1 MALDHRPDGGRTVV
15 VGVDGSDSS
24 WHAAA
29 YAVGLARRQEALL
42 AVVHV
47 LPVHASAQLGGVG
60 WMLTATDSS
69 EAERL
74 RRRVAAALVCMTEA
88 RSLRWEFH
96 TVPGGNVV
104 AGLTRVADALRAD
117 TVVLG
122 ASHKLRHRIFGS
134 AGVRM
139 IRAGRWPVV
148 VVP

>member
-1 MALDHRPDGGRTVV
+1 MALDHRADGGRTVV
-15 VGVDGSDSS
+15 IGVDGSDSS

-42 AVVHV
+42 VVVHV
-47 LPVHASAQLGGVG
+47 LPQHTSAMLGGVA
-60 WMLTATDSS
+60 WMLNGTDTS
-69 EAERL
+69 EADRL
-74 RRRVAAALVCMTEA
+74 RRRVATGLVCSTEA

-96 TVPGGNVV
+96 TVRGGDVV

-122 ASHKLRHRIFGS
+122 ASRRLRHRIFGS

-139 IRAGRWPVV
+139 VRVGRWPVV